1 MYSTHTMQQ
10 RQQTRKTPPTKKKK
24 WCQLSELITY
34 TLAIYFHSYI
44 FYGQIELLRQET
56 YTYSKYT
63 DWIIVAAICWWF
75 QPTEKTKTNVLHTLK
90 HDSIRVNS
98 FHCHCTHDVFF
109 LFFFFLLNI
118 FYTFS
123 FFLFYW
129 FKLQTLRVIVA
140 RPHYD
145 LCWHFYNKI
154 VDLNNIITARN

>member
-1 MYSTHTMQQ
+1 MYLTHTMQQ
-10 RQQTRKTPPTKKKK
+10 RQQTRKTPPTKKKMM
-24 WCQLSELITY
+24 S
-34 TLAIYFHSYI
+34 TLRIDNIHFGHIFSFIYILRPNRIAQTRNLHLQ
-44 FYGQIELLRQET
+44 QIHWLNHCCCYLLM
-56 YTYSKYT
+56 
-63 DWIIVAAICWWF
+63 I
-75 QPTEKTKTNVLHTLK
+75 PTNRKTKTNVLHTLK